1 MNMIIDTHAHL
12 KSEDDIKEINDFIKD
27 NIVILAGTNLIDNKV
42 NLKLCHQY
50 KNIYTT
56 VGIHPLDI
64 EKDVEEGL
72 SYIEQNINND
82 KVVGI
87 GEIGLDLYWNK
98 ENLDEQL
105 FVFDKQIKIAK
116 KYNKAILIHTR
127 DSLKEVYNLLLK
139 NDIGQLPIILHCY
152 SGDLELADKFIEN
165 FNVKF
170 GIGGVITYKNANSLR
185 EFVLKTDLKYIVLET
200 DTPYLTPEPNRGK
213 KNNPSNVSVVAAKI
227 AEIKGI
233 TEKEVIEITTNNA
246 ICQFD
251 LKI

>member
-1 MNMIIDTHAHL
+1 MIIDTHAHL
-12 KSEDDIKEINDFIKD
+12 KGENDIKEIEDFIKG

-42 NLKLCHQY
+42 NLELCHKY
-50 KNIYTT
+50 KNLYTT
-56 VGIHPLDI
+56 IGIHPLDI
-64 EKDVEEGL
+64 SNDFEKELE
-72 SYIEQNINND
+72 YIEKNINNEN
-82 KVVGI
+82 VVGI
-87 GEIGLDLYWNK
+87 GEVGIDLYWNK
-98 ENLDEQL
+98 DNLSEQQS
-105 FVFDKQIKIAK
+105 VFEKQIIIAK

-127 DSLKEVYNLLLK
+127 ESLKEVYDILLK

-152 SGDLELADKFIEN
+152 NGDLDLANFFINN

-213 KNNPSNVSVVAAKI
+213 PNNPSNVSLVATKI
-227 AEIKGI
+227 AEIKEI
-233 TEKEVIEITTNNA
+233 NLKEVIEITTKNA
-246 ICQFD
+246 INQFD